1 MPTRSEIDAMSDA
14 AARSTLDALCVEKF
28 GARWKTAFAEFSGIT
43 KRAVHVWMADTR
55 PPVWA
60 MQLMDADRRATD
72 LALRMAALDQAIVNI
87 QQAKRNL

>member
-14 AARSTLDALCVEKF
+14 AARSTFDALCVEKF

-55 PPVWA
+55 PPVWSI
-60 MQLMDADRRATD
+60 QLMDADSRANDMARRLESLD
-72 LALRMAALDQAIVNI
+72 LAIAEI
-87 QQAKRNL
+87 QKAKRNF

>member
-1 MPTRSEIDAMSDA
+1 MLRSDIDAMTDA
-14 AARSTLDALCVEKF
+14 DARSAFDALCVERF
-28 GARWKTAFAEFSGIT
+28 GTHWKTDFADFAGIT
-43 KRAVHVWMADTR
+43 RRSVHVWMADTR

-72 LALRMAALDQAIVNI
+72 LARRMAALDQAIENI